1 MLPLRTPITRHVVHV
16 GSLEYP
22 LNRLAIIAIAKMRQ
36 NEEPR
41 CEQNEEV
48 REENWR
54 RV

>member
-16 GSLEYP
+16 GSLGYP

-36 NEEPR
+36 NEE
-41 CEQNEEV
+41 V